1 MRRRGWRACCLGN
14 RYLFL
19 FFTMVVIVPVIKIA
33 LRPGFRSEEAVFS
46 CGGSLLSLWWLKCGG
61 GEFVVEALEGGGVG
75 GRRW

>member
-1 MRRRGWRACCLGN
+1 
-14 RYLFL
+14 
-19 FFTMVVIVPVIKIA
+19 MVVIVPVIKIA